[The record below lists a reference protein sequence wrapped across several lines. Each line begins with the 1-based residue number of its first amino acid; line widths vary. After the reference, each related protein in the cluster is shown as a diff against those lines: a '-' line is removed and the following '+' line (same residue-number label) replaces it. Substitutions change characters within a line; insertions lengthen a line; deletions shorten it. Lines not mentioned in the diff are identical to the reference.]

1 MQTRNYML
9 FLVLSMG
16 ILIGW
21 ETFVVPRMFPRKP
34 VAKKDVKQPENP
46 PKADDK
52 AKKAEARPKVAAHDA
67 PKGAAKKTDEKPSV
81 AAAKEPA
88 STAKQPAAGAKAQP
102 LPTFEHKSV
111 KIGSLDPATGYFLEA
126 ELDSKGASLASLK
139 LNDPRYRE
147 LKDSKIPLNLVG
159 NDYDQRFLNLLQ
171 DRDTAQSERNS
182 AAALV
187 SKEVEAR
194 RPV

>member
-21 ETFVVPRMFPRKP
+21 ETFVVPRMFPKKP
-34 VAKKDVKQPENP
+34 VVKNDVKQPENP
-46 PKADDK
+46 NPKADDK
-52 AKKAEARPKVAAHDA
+52 AKNADAQPKVAAKDA
-67 PKGAAKKTDEKPSV
+67 PKDSSKDATKKADEKPAVVAAKQPPGAAKGP
-81 AAAKEPA
+81 AAAKPPA
-88 STAKQPAAGAKAQP
+88 IPA
-102 LPTFEHKSV
+102 FEHKSV

-126 ELDSKGASLASLK
+126 ELDSKGASLAALK

-147 LKDSKIPLNLVG
+147 LKDSKVPLNLVG
-159 NDYDQRFLNLLQ
+159 SDYDQRFLQLLQ
-171 DRDTAQSERNS
+171 DRDAAQSERNS

-187 SKEVEAR
+187 KEVEAS
-194 RPV
+194 